1 MPKTSRGQRA
11 ARVPSAG
18 GSLQTKKFQLRGN
31 AWEGNAVAIA
41 AVGPDLPRPLAE
53 DKAARRASRKAAW
66 RLIPFLLLCYVIAY
80 LDRVNV
86 GFAAL
91 TMNKELGLT
100 AEMFGFGV
108 GIFFFG
114 YFIFEVP
121 SNLVLER
128 VGARRWI
135 ARIIISWGV
144 IAASF
149 AFVQS
154 ISAIF
159 QSLGFS
165 FFDNA
170 RTFYLM
176 RFIFGAA
183 EAGFAP
189 GVTLYLTYWFTAD
202 ERARWLSV
210 YLTGIPLS
218 SVIGGPISGFILDT
232 LDGSV
237 GLSGWQWLFIVEGVP
252 SVLVALW
259 ALRHLTDKPIEA
271 AWLEPDERI
280 ALQARIAHER
290 KSREAIRH
298 YKLGEALTNPR
309 VLGLSLAWFG
319 YLCGQYGLIYW
330 LPQIVKG
337 VATDIGLDKLTSVS
351 INALTGY
358 LVAVPYAFA
367 TVAMIWW
374 ARHSDV
380 TQERVWHVVCPLVVM
395 GLSLI
400 ASAYLGNPVLAAVA
414 LTIGVTGALAV
425 PPTFW
430 TLPTGFL
437 TGSAA
442 AGGIALVNSIGS
454 LGGFA
459 GPYVIGWIKDATGET
474 TLGLVVLAAGSM
486 TAGLVTFLMGH
497 DSKME
502 MAGSRMMAK

>member
-1 MPKTSRGQRA
+1 MMA
-11 ARVPSAG
+11 AAAAIKANPGTAD
-18 GSLQTKKFQLRGN
+18 LN
-31 AWEGNAVAIA
+31 VA
-41 AVGPDLPRPLAE
+41 DT
-53 DKAARRASRKAAW
+53 AARRASRKAAW
-66 RLIPFLLLCYVIAY
+66 RLIPFLILCFLIAF

-91 TMNKELGLT
+91 TMNNEFGFT

-121 SNLVLER
+121 SNLILER

-135 ARIIISWGV
+135 ARIMITWGV
-144 IAASF
+144 ISASF
-149 AFVQS
+149 AFVPS

-183 EAGFAP
+183 EAGFFP
-189 GVTLYLTYWFTAD
+189 GIILYLTYWFTAD
-202 ERARWLSV
+202 ERARWV
-210 YLTGIPLS
+210 GVFLTGNPLS

-232 LDGSV
+232 FDGPM
-237 GLSGWQWLFIVEGVP
+237 GLGGWQWLFIIEGVP
-252 SVLVALW
+252 SVLVGLW
-259 ALRHLTDKPIEA
+259 ALRHLTDKPIDA
-271 AWLEPDERI
+271 TWLDPDERI
-280 ALQARIAHER
+280 ALQARIDNER
-290 KSREAIRH
+290 KNREAIRH

-309 VLGLSLAWFG
+309 VLGLSLVLFG
-319 YLCGQYGLIYW
+319 ILSAQFGLVYW

-337 VATDIGLDKLTSVS
+337 VVTDIGLDKVAGVS

-358 LVAVPYAFA
+358 LVAVPFGFA
-367 TVAMIWW
+367 IVAMIWW
-374 ARHSDV
+374 TRHSDV
-380 TQERVWHVVCPLVVM
+380 TQERVWHVVCPAVVS
-395 GLSLI
+395 GLALI
-400 ASAYLGNPVLAAVA
+400 ASVCLGNPVLAAVA
-414 LTIGVTGALAV
+414 LTICAMGVYAANAI
-425 PPTFW
+425 FW

-442 AGGIALVNSIGS
+442 AGGIALINSIAN

-459 GPYVIGWIKDATGET
+459 GPYAIGWIKDATGET
-474 TLGLVVLAAGSM
+474 ALGLVVLAAGPIMS
-486 TAGLVTFLMGH
+486 GVVTFLMGH

>member
-1 MPKTSRGQRA
+1 MDTT
-11 ARVPSAG
+11 ARC
-18 GSLQTKKFQLRGN
+18 
-31 AWEGNAVAIA
+31 
-41 AVGPDLPRPLAE
+41 
-53 DKAARRASRKAAW
+53 ASRKAAW
-66 RLIPFLLLCYVIAY
+66 RLIPFLILCFVVAF
-80 LDRVNV
+80 LDRVNIA
-86 GFAAL
+86 FAAL

-100 AEMFGFGV
+100 AEMYGFGA

-121 SNLVLER
+121 SNLILER

-135 ARIIISWGV
+135 ARIMISWGV

-149 AFVQS
+149 AFVPS
-154 ISAIF
+154 ISAIL
-159 QSLGFS
+159 QGLGFS

-183 EAGFAP
+183 EAGFYP
-189 GVTLYLTYWFTAD
+189 GILLYLTYWFTAD
-202 ERARWLSV
+202 ERARWIGV
-210 YLTGIPLS
+210 FTVAVPLS
-218 SVIGGPISGFILDT
+218 FVIGGPISGLILDT
-232 LDGSV
+232 FNGVMGVSD
-237 GLSGWQWLFIVEGVP
+237 WQWLFIIEGVP
-252 SVLVALW
+252 SVLLGLW
-259 ALRHLTDKPIEA
+259 ALKHLTDKPIEA

-280 ALQARIAHER
+280 AFQARIDHER

-309 VLGLSLAWFG
+309 VLGLSLVYFG
-319 YLCGQYGLIYW
+319 LGSGFYGLVYW

-337 VATDIGLDKLTSVS
+337 VATDIGLDKVTGVS

-374 ARHSDV
+374 TRHSDI
-380 TQERVWHVVCPLVVM
+380 TRERVWHVVCPAVVS

-400 ASAYLGNPVLAAVA
+400 GAAYFANPVLVAVA
-414 LTIGVTGALAV
+414 LTICAMGGSAASTA
-425 PPTFW
+425 FW

-442 AGGIALVNSIGS
+442 AGGIALINSIGNLS
-454 LGGFA
+454 GFV
-459 GPYVIGWIKDATGET
+459 GPYAIGWIKDATGET
-474 TLGLVVLAAGSM
+474 TLGLVVLAAGPIL
-486 TAGLVTFLMGH
+486 AGVVTFLMGH

-502 MAGSRMMAK
+502 MAGSGVMAE

>member
-1 MPKTSRGQRA
+1 M
-11 ARVPSAG
+11 
-18 GSLQTKKFQLRGN
+18 
-31 AWEGNAVAIA
+31 VA
-41 AVGPDLPRPLAE
+41 DLNVS
-53 DKAARRASRKAAW
+53 DKAARHASRKAAW
-66 RLIPFLLLCYVIAY
+66 RLIPFLILCWVVAF

-100 AEMFGFGV
+100 AEMFGFGA

-121 SNLVLER
+121 SNLILER

-135 ARIIISWGV
+135 ARIMISWGV

-149 AFVQS
+149 AFVPS
-154 ISAIF
+154 ISATL
-159 QSLGFS
+159 QDMGFS

-183 EAGFAP
+183 EAGFVP
-189 GVTLYLTYWFTAD
+189 GIILYLTYWFTAD
-202 ERARWLSV
+202 ERARCV
-210 YLTGIPLS
+210 GAFQTAVPLS
-218 SVIGGPISGFILDT
+218 SVIGGPMSGLILDT
-232 LDGSV
+232 LDGYM
-237 GLSGWQWLFIVEGVP
+237 GLGGWQWLFIIEGVP
-252 SVLVALW
+252 SVLVGLW
-259 ALRHLTDKPIEA
+259 ALRHLTDNPREA

-280 ALQARIAHER
+280 ALQARIDHER

-309 VLGLSLAWFG
+309 VLALSLVYFG
-319 YLCGQYGLIYW
+319 INCGGYGLVYW

-337 VATDIGLDKLTSVS
+337 VATDVGLDKVTGVS

-358 LVAVPYAFA
+358 LVAVPFAFA
-367 TVAMIWW
+367 IVAMILWT
-374 ARHSDV
+374 RHSDA
-380 TQERVWHVVCPLVVM
+380 TRERVWHVVFPITAS

-414 LTIGVTGALAV
+414 LIICTMGGYAAL
-425 PPTFW
+425 PTFW

-442 AGGIALVNSIGS
+442 AGGIALINSIGN

-459 GPYVIGWIKDATGET
+459 GPYAIGWIKDATGDI
-474 TLGLVVLAAGSM
+474 TLGLVVLAAGPIM
-486 TAGLVTFLMGH
+486 AGLIVILMGH

-502 MAGSRMMAK
+502 MAGSRVMAE

>member
-1 MPKTSRGQRA
+1 LAGAAAALPAVSR
-11 ARVPSAG
+11 V
-18 GSLQTKKFQLRGN
+18 
-31 AWEGNAVAIA
+31 
-41 AVGPDLPRPLAE
+41 DLS
-53 DKAARRASRKAAW
+53 DRASRKAGW
-66 RLIPFLLLCYVIAY
+66 RLIPFLTLCYVIAF

-100 AEMFGFGV
+100 AEMFGFGA
-108 GIFFFG
+108 GIFFLG

-121 SNLVLER
+121 SNLILEK

-135 ARIIISWGV
+135 ARIMISWGV
-144 IAASF
+144 ISASF
-149 AFVQS
+149 AFVPA
-154 ISAIF
+154 ISLIL
-159 QSLGFS
+159 QSLDFS

-183 EAGFAP
+183 EAGFYP
-189 GVTLYLTYWFTAD
+189 GIMLYLTYWFTAD
-202 ERARWLSV
+202 ERARCV
-210 YLTGIPLS
+210 GVFFMGVPLAL
-218 SVIGGPISGFILDT
+218 VIGGPISGFVLDT
-232 LDGSV
+232 LDGSM
-237 GLSGWQWLFIVEGVP
+237 GIGGWQWLFIIEGVP
-252 SVLVALW
+252 SVLVGLW
-259 ALRHLTDKPIEA
+259 ALRHLTDQPREA

-280 ALQARIAHER
+280 ALQARIDHQR

-309 VLGLSLAWFG
+309 VLGLSLVLFG
-319 YLCGQYGLIYW
+319 IVSGQYGLVYW
-330 LPQIVKG
+330 LPQIVRG
-337 VATDIGLDKLTSVS
+337 VATDIGLDKVTGAS

-367 TVAMIWW
+367 IVAMIWW
-374 ARHSDV
+374 TRHSDV
-380 TQERVWHVVCPLVVM
+380 THERVWHVVCPAVVS

-400 ASAYLGNPVLAAVA
+400 ACAYLGNPILAAVA
-414 LTIGVTGALAV
+414 LVICAMGGFAAL
-425 PPTFW
+425 PTFW

-442 AGGIALVNSIGS
+442 AGGIALINSIGN

-459 GPYVIGWIKDATGET
+459 GPYAIGWIKDATGET
-474 TLGLVVLAAGSM
+474 TLGLVVLAAGPII
-486 TAGLVTFLMGH
+486 AGVVTFLMGH

-502 MAGSRMMAK
+502 MAGSRITAE

>member
-1 MPKTSRGQRA
+1 VVADGRVLTANLHVFGGA
-11 ARVPSAG
+11 ARC
-18 GSLQTKKFQLRGN
+18 
-31 AWEGNAVAIA
+31 
-41 AVGPDLPRPLAE
+41 
-53 DKAARRASRKAAW
+53 ASRKAAW
-66 RLIPFLLLCYVIAY
+66 RLIPFLTLCYVVAF

-100 AEMFGFGV
+100 AEMFGFGA

-114 YFIFEVP
+114 YFVFEVP
-121 SNLVLER
+121 SNLILER

-135 ARIIISWGV
+135 ARIMISWGV
-144 IAASF
+144 ISVSF
-149 AFVQS
+149 AFVPT
-154 ISAIF
+154 ISAIL
-159 QSLGFS
+159 QGLGFL

-183 EAGFAP
+183 EAGFYP
-189 GVTLYLTYWFTAD
+189 GVVLYLTYWFTAD
-202 ERARWLSV
+202 ERACWV
-210 YLTGIPLS
+210 GVFFTGVPLS
-218 SVIGGPISGFILDT
+218 SVIGGPISGFVLDT
-232 LDGSV
+232 LDGSM
-237 GLSGWQWLFIVEGVP
+237 GLSGWQWLFMIEGVP
-252 SVLVALW
+252 SVLVGLW

-280 ALQARIAHER
+280 ALQARIDHER

-309 VLGLSLAWFG
+309 VFGLSVVQLG
-319 YLCGQYGLIYW
+319 IVCGTYALVYW

-337 VATDIGLDKLTSVS
+337 MATDIGLDKVTGIS

-380 TQERVWHVVCPLVVM
+380 THERVWHVVCPAVVS

-400 ASAYLGNPVLAAVA
+400 GAAYLGNPVLAAVA
-414 LTIGVTGALAV
+414 LTIGVMGALAAL
-425 PPTFW
+425 PIFW

-442 AGGIALVNSIGS
+442 AGGIALINSIGN
-454 LGGFA
+454 LGGFV
-459 GPYVIGWIKDATGET
+459 GPYAIGWIKDATGEI
-474 TLGLVVLAAGSM
+474 TLGLVVLAAGPIM
-486 TAGLVTFLMGH
+486 AGVVTFLMGH

-502 MAGSRMMAK
+502 MAGSRIVVNRGETMVGQGS